1 MTDRKQGHGGSRMWK
16 RFVYVLSQ
24 LYCRYQDNDVTA
36 MAAQMTYY
44 LILSLFPF
52 LIFLI
57 TLMSYTPLASESVL
71 EQLLIVLPE
80 TSYRIVMDIIRE
92 TVAASNR
99 TLLSLGM
106 LATVWTSSSGM
117 MAIVKG
123 INKAYDAEEK
133 RPFWKVRGL
142 SIVYTL
148 VFAVLLL
155 FTFVLLVFGKI
166 AGQYLF
172 ALLHFPHHFEAVWS
186 FAKWTIPVS
195 MMIVV
200 FALLYMQAPNY
211 PVRPRNA
218 WPGAVFAASGW
229 IGASLLFSFYVN
241 NFGNFTRTYGSIGGI
256 MVLLIWIYISCV
268 VILLGGE
275 LNATLQFMKENRVKP
290 ACKQYG
296 FEFPWVRPKR
306 RAEAPEPGR

>member
-1 MTDRKQGHGGSRMWK
+1 MRK
-16 RFVYVLSQ
+16 RFVYIVSQ
-24 LYCRYQDNDVTA
+24 MYCRYQDNDVTA
-36 MAAQMTYY
+36 LAAQMAYY

-80 TSYRIVMDIIRE
+80 TSYRVVVDIIRE

-106 LATVWTSSSGM
+106 LATIWTSSSGM

-123 INKAYDAEEK
+123 INKAYDTEEK
-133 RPFWKVRGL
+133 RPFWKVRSL
-142 SIVYTL
+142 SIIYTL

-155 FTFVLLVFGKI
+155 FTFVLLVFGEH
-166 AGQYLF
+166 AGKYMF
-172 ALLHFPHHFEAVWS
+172 TLLHFPHNFEAVWS

-200 FALLYMQAPNY
+200 FMLLYVQAPNY

-218 WPGAVFAASGW
+218 WPGAVFATSGW

-275 LNATLQFMKENRVKP
+275 LNATLQFMKEKRVKP
-290 ACKQYG
+290 ECKQFG
-296 FEFPWVRPKR
+296 FEFPWLR
-306 RAEAPEPGR
+306 RRRRKEAPEPGR